1 MKSQTLILSVRK
13 LSILL
18 ESYSLLQPNLLSKH
32 LNLNNSQPLQQ
43 PRLQI
48 HQCVEEELLVFL
60 LVGHTTRAYYVKK
73 WAIGLSSGPSRPQ
86 WKSMYAISVTRT
98 PHQGLSQGWD
108 CGNNSSFASTREY
121 IRSSPS
127 VIDRAAAV
135 TGSVVLSQPFPRSG
149 GKGLVSG
156 RSATQLYQLTEPL
169 CYQKP

>member
-48 HQCVEEELLVFL
+48 HQCLA
-60 LVGHTTRAYYVKK
+60 RAYYVKK
-73 WAIGLSSGPSRPQ
+73 WAIGLSSEPSRSQ

-98 PHQGLSQGWD
+98 PLQGLSQKWG
-108 CGNNSSFASTREY
+108 CRNNSSFASIREY

-135 TGSVVLSQPFPRSG
+135 TGGVVLSQPFPRSG

-156 RSATQLYQLTEPL
+156 HSATQLYQLTEPL
-169 CYQKP
+169 CYQKPCV